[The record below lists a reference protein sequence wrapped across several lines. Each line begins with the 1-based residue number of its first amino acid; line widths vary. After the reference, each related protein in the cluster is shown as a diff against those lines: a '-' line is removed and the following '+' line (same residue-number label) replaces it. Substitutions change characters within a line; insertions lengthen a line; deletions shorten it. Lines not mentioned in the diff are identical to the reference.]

1 MILLALI
8 WTLGGSTE
16 ERAAD
21 KAAQAVARIQG
32 QIRSI
37 DIRLNHLTDKLDE
50 LGGSSLKLS
59 DEIEQLELKRT
70 LIVTKI
76 ERHALELQE
85 AGEKIKRN
93 EAQRAELDMEADA
106 QRERIGHRL
115 RQLYK
120 RGKLGHSQILL
131 KQSRRAELIN
141 AYHYAK
147 VMTRRDNDAL
157 AAFQHTIREIDRV
170 THELEDFRA
179 NAEQARRDMAQQ
191 RTELQSVLDQR
202 TRRLAQIR
210 AESGENQRLLNEL
223 ELEKDEMLVFVRR
236 IVDADADPMDVRLPI
251 TRYKGKLEWPAKGRV
266 IQNFGIFRD
275 PVFQTKQRRNGVD
288 LAVPLGTPVKT
299 VYSGRVIFAD
309 WFKSYG
315 NVVIVDHG
323 EKIIS
328 FYAHLDKLDVARG
341 DFVDKGKVIGSSGDS
356 GSLDGPML
364 HFEIR
369 EETEPVDPLTWL
381 RR

>member
-1 MILLALI
+1 MIVWALI
-8 WTLGGSTE
+8 WTLWGSTE

-32 QIRSI
+32 QIKSI
-37 DIRLNHLTDKLDE
+37 DVRLNHLTDKLDD
-50 LGGSSLKLS
+50 LGGSSDKLT

-76 ERHALELQE
+76 ERHELELQE

-93 EAQRAELDMEADA
+93 EAQRAELDLEAEV
-106 QRERIGHRL
+106 QRVRIGHRL

-131 KQSRRAELIN
+131 KQSRRVELIN

-147 VMTRRDNDAL
+147 VMTRRDNLEL
-157 AAFQHTIREIDRV
+157 AAFHKTILEIDRV
-170 THELEDFRA
+170 TSELKDFRA
-179 NAEQARRDMAQQ
+179 NAEQSRRDMAQS
-191 RTELQSVLDQR
+191 RTELQLVLDQR
-202 TRRLAQIR
+202 NRRLEQIR
-210 AESGENQRLLNEL
+210 SESGENQRLLNEL

-236 IVDADADPMDVRLPI
+236 IVDADSDPMDVRLPI
-251 TRYKGKLEWPAKGRV
+251 TRYKGKLEWPARGRV
-266 IQNFGIFRD
+266 IQGFGTFRD
-275 PVFQTKQRRNGVD
+275 PVYLTKQRRNGID
-288 LAVPLGTPVKT
+288 LALPLGAQVKT

-315 NVVIVDHG
+315 NVIIVDHG

-328 FYAHLDKLDVARG
+328 FYAHLDKLEVARG
-341 DFVDKGKVIGSSGDS
+341 DFVDKGKVIASSGDS

-369 EETEPVDPLTWL
+369 EETEPVDPMTWL
-381 RR
+381 KR